1 MIAAVPLLILV
12 VAAYHALVFVTGT
25 VLTNPLASFAM
36 PSGAPFSFTVGDI
49 LVAAGL
55 FLLYLEIFKATR
67 TGVASIIDHLL
78 SIALFIGCLLELLL
92 LPQMGTATFLL
103 LTLMT
108 LIDVIAGFTV
118 TISGARRDFGVEGSL
133 R

>member
-12 VAAYHALVFVTGT
+12 IAAYNLMVFVTGT
-25 VLTNPLASFAM
+25 ALDGPVLGYPL
-36 PSGAPFSFTVGDI
+36 PSGQPILLTVGDL

-55 FLLYLEIFKATR
+55 VLLYLEISKATR
-67 TGVASIIDHLL
+67 TGVTSIIDHVL
-78 SIALFIGCLLELLL
+78 SIGLFVVCLLELLL
-92 LPQMGTATFLL
+92 LPEMATATFLV

-118 TISGARRDFGVEGSL
+118 TISTARRDIGVDGSL
-133 R
+133 L

>member
-1 MIAAVPLLILV
+1 M
-12 VAAYHALVFVTGT
+12 
-25 VLTNPLASFAM
+25 
-36 PSGAPFSFTVGDI
+36 
-49 LVAAGL
+49 
-55 FLLYLEIFKATR
+55 LLYLEIFKATR

-78 SIALFIGCLLELLL
+78 SIGLFIVCLVELLL
-92 LPQMGTATFLL
+92 LAPMATATFLI
-103 LTLMT
+103 LTVMT